1 MVFRYLCIL
10 AGTPIAAFS
19 VVLSRSANADPT
31 TAPGETVT
39 EVFGEGRTG
48 LASPDPKTGTMSYT
62 YPFVVPSAR
71 GGRTCKQALY
81 RTWLPKC
88 QGTVLGHHVLHREGF
103 SCKGN
108 WTGD

>member
-1 MVFRYLCIL
+1 MVFSLSVYTGRNSDRR
-10 AGTPIAAFS
+10 FS

-81 RTWLPKC
+81 RTWLVNAAKV
-88 QGTVLGHHVLHREGF
+88 TLSV
-103 SCKGN
+103 KGRVRAWSLESN
-108 WTGD
+108 CLLL